1 MQTVEELKPIIEIEL
16 RTWHRGQER
25 RAEKW
30 ALVEK
35 LFRFAIPAHERNNNN
50 PYERRMRLAIAELRK
65 EGKLI
70 CSDTGEGGYWWAASI
85 DDVLAISE
93 GLRSRAKDLLRT
105 AKQLR
110 AEGLREFGGQQ
121 KFDL

>member
-16 RTWHRGQER
+16 RTWHRGQGS
-25 RAEKW
+25 RAEK
-30 ALVEK
+30 LCG
-35 LFRFAIPAHERNNNN
+35 FAIPAHERNNNN

-85 DDVLAISE
+85 DDVLALSE
-93 GLRSRAKDLLRT
+93 AFRNRAKDLLMT
-105 AKQLR
+105 AKQMR

-121 KFDL
+121 KMKF